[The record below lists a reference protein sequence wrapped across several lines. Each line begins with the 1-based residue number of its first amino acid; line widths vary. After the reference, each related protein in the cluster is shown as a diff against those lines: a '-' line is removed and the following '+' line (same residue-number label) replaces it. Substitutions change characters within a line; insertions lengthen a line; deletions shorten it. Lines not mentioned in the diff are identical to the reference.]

1 MTLENRK
8 ALVLGGSGGIGAATA
23 IALAEQGADV
33 AVGYSG
39 SAPSADAVVARIE
52 ALGRRGVAVKADGLK
67 RGATAAAVVTA
78 QSELGGLDIL
88 VTAAGV
94 FDVGPVDETDD
105 TVFDR
110 SFDLHV
116 RSVLEAARA
125 ASPSMSDGAS
135 IVTIGSIFGDIAPFS
150 GLSVYTS
157 SKAAEAALAK
167 ALARE
172 LGPRGITVNSVQP
185 GPIDTKMNPADTK
198 ANPTAAAQIAAT
210 ALGRYGKPQ
219 EIAAT
224 VAFLASEGARFITG
238 QTINVDGGWT
248 A

>member
-1 MTLENRK
+1 LRESRR
-8 ALVLGGSGGIGAATA
+8 VFG
-23 IALAEQGADV
+23 
-33 AVGYSG
+33 
-39 SAPSADAVVARIE
+39 ARIPKPGRQGLE
-52 ALGRRGVAVKADGLK
+52 APPVQGIYRFPKRTVLK
-67 RGATAAAVVTA
+67 RSAIVCVRCEEASRRCIVPRMGA
-78 QSELGGLDIL
+78 LDIL

-105 TVFDR
+105 AVFDR

-116 RSVLEAARA
+116 RSVMEAARA
-125 ASPSMSDGAS
+125 ASSSMSDGAS
-135 IVTIGSIFGDIAPFS
+135 IVTIGSIFGDIAPFA

-185 GPIDTKMNPADTK
+185 GPIDTKMNPSDTE

-210 ALGRYGKPQ
+210 ALGCYGKPE

-224 VAFLASEGARFITG
+224 VAFLASDGARFITG